1 MLRTLRNRADGMHG
15 RGRGPAHHAGPMI
28 EPLEERR
35 LLAVS
40 IFGNDYVSILD
51 GFGLFGKV
59 QLGDNGYE
67 WGSPSLLL
75 GTSSSYNTG
84 TYEWDSYLEDGLDSG
99 WRQIGFT
106 ANISGTDQMYMQV
119 AGGDAVYYS
128 GNALSS
134 IGSVSIRAAVTGP
147 DMKMSW
153 RGLSVSFLRNGSIVE
168 TFWLDDLV
176 ADTMGEWDFDGKEMI
191 ANVTPTYSDCD
202 EVAVSGQM
210 RMQAEEGAWVGPS
223 DIFGDILIYSA

>member
-1 MLRTLRNRADGMHG
+1 MLRTLRNRGGGMDNC
-15 RGRGPAHHAGPMI
+15 GPVHHAGPMV

-35 LLAVS
+35 LLAVD
-40 IFGNDYVSILD
+40 IVANDYVSVLD

-75 GTSSSYNTG
+75 GSSSSYSTG
-84 TYEWDSYLEDGLDSG
+84 TYEWDEFLEDGLDSG
-99 WRQIGFT
+99 WRHVAFT
-106 ANISGTDQMYMQV
+106 AKISGTDQMYMQL
-119 AGGDAVYYS
+119 GDGDAVYYS

-153 RGLSVSFLRNGSIVE
+153 GGLSVTFLRNGSIVE
-168 TFWLDDLV
+168 TFWLNDLV
-176 ADTMGEWDFDGKEMI
+176 ADTMGEWDFDGEEVI
-191 ANVTPTYSDCD
+191 AMVTPTYNNCD
-202 EVAVSGQM
+202 EVVVNGAV
-210 RMQAEEGAWVGPS
+210 RLQAEEGAWVGPS

>member
-1 MLRTLRNRADGMHG
+1 
-15 RGRGPAHHAGPMI
+15 MI

-35 LLAVS
+35 LLAVD
-40 IFGNDYVSILD
+40 ILANDYVSVLD

-75 GTSSSYNTG
+75 GSSSSYNTG
-84 TYEWDSYLEDGLDSG
+84 TYEWDEFLEDGLDSG
-99 WRQIGFT
+99 WRLIGFT
-106 ANISGTDQMYMQV
+106 ASVSGTDQMYMQV
-119 AGGDAVYYS
+119 QGSDPVYYS

-147 DMKMSW
+147 DMRMSW
-153 RGLSVSFLRNGSIVE
+153 SALTINFVRNGSIVE
-168 TFWLDDLV
+168 TYCLDSLV
-176 ADTMGEWDFDGKEMI
+176 ADTMGQWDFDGKETI
-191 ANVTPTYSDCD
+191 ALITPTNRDCD
-202 EVAVSGQM
+202 AVAIAGLV
-210 RMQAEEGAWVGPS
+210 RLQAEEGAWVGPS